1 MSGGLDIGGI
11 GMTSQRARDRLV
23 ARLKKGGIHHPAV
36 LDVIRNTPRHI
47 FIDEALAHRAYDD
60 TPLPIGHGQTISQ
73 PYIVA
78 AMTQALL
85 ADRAPKRVLEV
96 GTGSGYQTAVLGA
109 LVETVY
115 SVERIAA
122 LQARARERLRMLRL
136 RNVRLRHADGG
147 LGWPEQSPFEAILV
161 TAAPRSVPEE
171 LKQQLAPGGRMVLP
185 VGGDGVQELVV
196 VERGEG
202 DEFIHRTLEF
212 VRFVPLVSGTARE

>member
-1 MSGGLDIGGI
+1 
-11 GMTSQRARDRLV
+11 MTSQRARNRLADRL
-23 ARLKKGGIHHPAV
+23 AEEGIDDPAV
-36 LDVIRNTPRHI
+36 LDAIRSTPRHI

-85 ADRAPKRVLEV
+85 AEREPRRVLEV

-109 LVETVY
+109 LVEQVY

-122 LQARARERLRMLRL
+122 LQARARERLRALRL
-136 RNVRLRHADGG
+136 RNVRLRHADGA

-171 LKQQLAPGGRMVLP
+171 LKQQLAHGGRMVLP
-185 VGGDGVQELVV
+185 VGGDAVQELVI
-196 VERGEG
+196 VERGDG
-202 DEFIHRTLEF
+202 DEFSQRTLEF